1 MKIQEMNDINK
12 WFKESEL
19 VELEFK
25 RGNYKIS
32 LVKEGENR
40 GSTKISSNLTSV
52 VSPEIGVFNFT
63 KKGKSVTVKEGSSVK
78 KGDVLGYVKIMNKET
93 EVVSPIDGKIKVVC
107 VNEGDVVEYAQLLF
121 ILE

>member
-63 KKGKSVTVKEGSSVK
+63 KKGKSAIVKEGSSVK
-78 KGDVLGYVKIMNKET
+78 KGDILGYVKIMNKEI
-93 EVVSPIDGKIKVVC
+93 EVVSPIDGKVKVVC
-107 VNEGDVVEYAQLLF
+107 VNEGDVVEYSQLLF